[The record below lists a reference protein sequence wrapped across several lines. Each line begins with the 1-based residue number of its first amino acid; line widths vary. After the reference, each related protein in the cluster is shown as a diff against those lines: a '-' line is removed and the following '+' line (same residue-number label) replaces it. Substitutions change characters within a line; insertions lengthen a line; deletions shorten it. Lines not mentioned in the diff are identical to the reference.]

1 MQTPRQYP
9 TPGTLIVD
17 AAALGAVC
25 LAVIACLSLP
35 GVF

>member
-1 MQTPRQYP
+1 MQTRRPHP
-9 TPGTLIVD
+9 TPATLIVD

-35 GVF
+35 GAF